1 MGPSSEKCRTDDT
14 AAVRLLLL
22 DLTTQFSNRRTS
34 MWTASNRDTSEL
46 NPENRDLFRK
56 TYVSILTTVDWKGL
70 GVGNFTQISMSS
82 SVGKSGRMWALLLL
96 TLSLVSCAGAGQ
108 SVISPKLK
116 RLREASEPYSWA
128 HLARGT
134 NKQPGVVDVGRM
146 PGTNWCGKGWR
157 ADSPVDMGG
166 YTGADRC
173 CRHHGLGCPISIEP
187 SETKWGLTNVR
198 PHTVMHCSCDERFR
212 NCLLGTGGAGALL
225 RRRNLLQSGK
235 SPCLIGT
242 GVYEAHYDAK
252 VCDRVQS
259 IASVDYTKHNI
270 LIKII

>member
-1 MGPSSEKCRTDDT
+1 
-14 AAVRLLLL
+14 
-22 DLTTQFSNRRTS
+22 

-46 NPENRDLFRK
+46 NPENQDPFQK
-56 TYVSILTTVDWKGL
+56 TYHSILTTLDWRGP
-70 GVGNFTQISMSS
+70 GVGYFTQISMSS
-82 SVGKSGRMWALLLL
+82 RVGKSGKMWALLLL
-96 TLSLVSCAGAGQ
+96 ALSLLSCAGADQ

-128 HLARGT
+128 HLAKGT
-134 NKQPGVVDVGRM
+134 NKQPGMVDVGRM

-173 CRHHGLGCPISIEP
+173 CRHHDLGCPLSIEP

-212 NCLLGTGGAGALL
+212 NCLKLVRTQAADIVGNLFFNVINIPCFVFSQEAVCTA
-225 RRRNLLQSGK
+225 RNWWGRCTLEERKPVAVWKKPL
-235 SPCLIGT
+235 P
-242 GVYEAHYDAK
+242 YWN
-252 VCDRVQS
+252 R
-259 IASVDYTKHNI
+259 SV
-270 LIKII
+270 